1 MQSAMPGG
9 GAGATPVLSVW
20 GVLGIRQEHIIP
32 VQGHNER
39 PGVDGDLREGAED
52 ASLKVY
58 FKSISMN
65 IKDKFIES
73 DSRV

>member
-1 MQSAMPGG
+1 M
-9 GAGATPVLSVW
+9 
-20 GVLGIRQEHIIP
+20 
-32 VQGHNER
+32 QGHHER

>member
-1 MQSAMPGG
+1 MPGG
-9 GAGATPVLSVW
+9 GAGAPPVLSVR

-32 VQGHNER
+32 VQGHHER
-39 PGVDGDLREGAED
+39 PGVDGDLREGDED

-58 FKSISMN
+58 FKRTSMN
-65 IKDKFIES
+65 IKDKFIEN